1 MVMLIMMAMIVKMT
15 MVKIVM
21 MKMIMMVIFWCWTD
35 FQENVHLVKSN
46 VPVHHN
52 EVVPAHLKD
61 KDENDDDDNDD
72 DDNDEDSEDDQD
84 GVEEVNDD
92 ENVDA
97 SSLHYD
103 EL

>member
-1 MVMLIMMAMIVKMT
+1 MMT
-15 MVKIVM
+15 MVMVKMVM
-21 MKMIMMVIFWCWTD
+21 MTMIMMVIFWCLTE
-35 FQENVHLVKSN
+35 FPENVHLVKSN

-52 EVVPAHLKD
+52 EVVPADLND
-61 KDENDDDDNDD
+61 KDDNDDD
-72 DDNDEDSEDDQD
+72 DDNDEDHD
-84 GVEEVNDD
+84 GIEEVNDD